1 MSTSDYEESSQL
13 LSDCILLT
21 LPEPLLEKIIFY
33 AAPRFERAQLLCHRL
48 GLTCRA
54 LFSAVDE
61 GLHNVWAAIHLE
73 DYETDGTGS
82 ARRGGKSTSPT
93 RASKRLRRSPKDTV
107 AASHLLLIERTSIAH
122 FCVTEWAHSKQSPL
136 SVGRLRWALREY
148 GPNIR
153 INQRVEIGG
162 TILVEC
168 CRARYVKECVILGC
182 VRELVEKYGADP
194 NLAAASEKKN
204 GSQKASNRKTWA
216 SAADIGGGGLSPL
229 IIASA
234 RGMPSVVRYLLSKN
248 TSPFVVGTGRFRLH
262 TNNSKSISGTYRPL
276 EFARTMRE
284 AEISHG
290 AEGAVLKDIE
300 KCIRMLEK
308 AEKKAGIGTG
318 EMQIGAP
325 AAWKV

>member
-1 MSTSDYEESSQL
+1 MSDDEDPSE
-13 LSDCILLT
+13 CILLT
-21 LPEPLLEKIIFY
+21 LPEPLLQSIIFY

-48 GLTCRA
+48 GLTCRS

-61 GLHNVWAAIHLE
+61 GLHNVWAAIHLD
-73 DYETDGTGS
+73 DYETDNADN
-82 ARRGGKSTSPT
+82 ARRKGGKSTSPI

-204 GSQKASNRKTWA
+204 GSRKAAKE
-216 SAADIGGGGLSPL
+216 GGGGLSPL

-234 RGMPSVVRYLLSKN
+234 RGMTSVVRYLLSKN
-248 TSPFVVGTGRFRLH
+248 ASPFIAGTGRFRLH

-276 EFARTMRE
+276 EFARTMRQ

-290 AEGAVLKDIE
+290 ADGAVLKDIE
-300 KCIRMLEK
+300 KCIRMLEN
-308 AEKKAGIGTG
+308 AERQHGQ
-318 EMQIGAP
+318 E
-325 AAWKV
+325 

>member
-1 MSTSDYEESSQL
+1 MSDDKDSSQL
-13 LSDCILLT
+13 QSDCVLLT
-21 LPEPLLEKIIFY
+21 LPEPLLQSIIFY

-73 DYETDGTGS
+73 DYETDDTGS

-204 GSQKASNRKTWA
+204 GSLKAGAK
-216 SAADIGGGGLSPL
+216 GLSPL

-234 RGMPSVVRYLLSKN
+234 RGMPTVVRYLLAKN
-248 TSPFVVGTGRFRLH
+248 ASPFVAGTGRFRLH
-262 TNNSKSISGTYRPL
+262 TNNSKSISGIYRPL
-276 EFARTMRE
+276 EFAQAMRE

-290 AEGAVLKDIE
+290 AEDAVLRDIE
-300 KCIRMLEK
+300 KCIRMLAK
-308 AEKKAGIGTG
+308 AERQSRKA
-318 EMQIGAP
+318 
-325 AAWKV
+325 

>member
-1 MSTSDYEESSQL
+1 MSTSDDDEDPSQL

-21 LPEPLLEKIIFY
+21 LPEPLLQSIIFY

-48 GLTCRA
+48 ALTCRA

-61 GLHNVWAAIHLE
+61 GLHNVWAAIHLA
-73 DYETDGTGS
+73 DYETDNSSS
-82 ARRGGKSTSPT
+82 AGRRGKSASPT

-204 GSQKASNRKTWA
+204 GSHKAA
-216 SAADIGGGGLSPL
+216 SKAGAAAAVGSSGGGGGGSSPL

-234 RGMPSVVRYLLSKN
+234 RGMPSVVRYLLAKN
-248 TSPFVVGTGRFRLH
+248 ASPFVVGTGRFRLH
-262 TNNSKSISGTYRPL
+262 TNNSKSVSGTYRPL

-308 AEKKAGIGTG
+308 AERQAGTR
-318 EMQIGAP
+318 
-325 AAWKV
+325 

>member
-1 MSTSDYEESSQL
+1 MSDDEDPSE
-13 LSDCILLT
+13 CILLT
-21 LPEPLLEKIIFY
+21 LPEPLLQSIIFY

-48 GLTCRA
+48 GLTCRS

-61 GLHNVWAAIHLE
+61 GLHNVWAAIHLD
-73 DYETDGTGS
+73 DYETDNADN
-82 ARRGGKSTSPT
+82 ARRKGGKSTSPI

-204 GSQKASNRKTWA
+204 GSRKAAKGDG
-216 SAADIGGGGLSPL
+216 AAAKSGIGGGGGLSPL

-248 TSPFVVGTGRFRLH
+248 ASPFIAGTGRFRLH

-276 EFARTMRE
+276 EFARTMRQ

-290 AEGAVLKDIE
+290 ADGAVLKDIE

-308 AEKKAGIGTG
+308 AERQHGQ
-318 EMQIGAP
+318 E
-325 AAWKV
+325 

>member
-1 MSTSDYEESSQL
+1 MSDDEDPSE
-13 LSDCILLT
+13 CILLT
-21 LPEPLLEKIIFY
+21 LPEPLLQSIIFF

-48 GLTCRA
+48 GLTCRS

-61 GLHNVWAAIHLE
+61 GLHNVWAAIHLD
-73 DYETDGTGS
+73 DYETDDADN
-82 ARRGGKSTSPT
+82 ARRKGGKSTSPT

-168 CRARYVKECVILGC
+168 CRARYVKEYVILGC

-204 GSQKASNRKTWA
+204 GIRKAAKGSG
-216 SAADIGGGGLSPL
+216 AAAKAGIGGGGGLSPL

-248 TSPFVVGTGRFRLH
+248 ASPFIAGTGRFRLH

-276 EFARTMRE
+276 EFARTMRQS
-284 AEISHG
+284 EISHG
-290 AEGAVLKDIE
+290 ADGAVLKDIE

-308 AEKKAGIGTG
+308 AERQHGQ
-318 EMQIGAP
+318 E
-325 AAWKV
+325 

>member
-1 MSTSDYEESSQL
+1 MSMSDDENSSQL
-13 LSDCILLT
+13 PSDCILLT
-21 LPEPLLEKIIFY
+21 LPEPLLQSIIFY

-73 DYETDGTGS
+73 DYETDGTS
-82 ARRGGKSTSPT
+82 NVRRGGKSTSPT

-107 AASHLLLIERTSIAH
+107 ASSHLLLIERTSIAH

-194 NLAAASEKKN
+194 NLAAASEKKH
-204 GSQKASNRKTWA
+204 GSLKAA
-216 SAADIGGGGLSPL
+216 SKAGTAAAVGSGGGGGGLSPL

-234 RGMPSVVRYLLSKN
+234 RGMPSVVRYLLAKN
-248 TSPFVVGTGRFRLH
+248 ASPFVVGTGRFRLH
-262 TNNSKSISGTYRPL
+262 TNNSKSVSGTYRPL

-308 AEKKAGIGTG
+308 AERQAGIRY
-318 EMQIGAP
+318 M
-325 AAWKV
+325 